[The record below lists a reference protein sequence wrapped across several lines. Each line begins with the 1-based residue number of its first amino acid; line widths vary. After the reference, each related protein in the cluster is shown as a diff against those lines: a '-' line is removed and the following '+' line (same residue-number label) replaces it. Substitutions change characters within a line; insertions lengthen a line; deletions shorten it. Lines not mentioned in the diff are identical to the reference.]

1 MVKKLSLYLT
11 CNKDYSNNLDKKFL
25 KRFKSTFKFSY
36 NNINEFILLIMKGV
50 YPYEYMD
57 DWEKFNE
64 TTLAEKEKF

>member
-36 NNINEFILLIMKGV
+36 NNINEFILLIKKGV

-57 DWEKFNE
+57 D
-64 TTLAEKEKF
+64 